1 VHRNK
6 KERDRD
12 ILEKENGVWEKRN
25 ALESESNNYL
35 RIKSKSQAVW
45 FRG

>member
-12 ILEKENGVWEKRN
+12 ILEKENGVWEKRKMHWKVRVIII
-25 ALESESNNYL
+25 L
-35 RIKSKSQAVW
+35 
-45 FRG
+45 G